1 MAVHNF
7 NKTYTYVSAKYVD
20 KSESDNTQIISSVK
34 IRIDA
39 VDQAD
44 SSKTITLE
52 EERALNYHKWK
63 SADSLNS
70 SFIAV
75 SSITNQNMIDWFNDG
90 VSNEDM
96 DGFLTWQLYGWAEVD
111 PTQTTD

>member
-7 NKTYTYVSAKYVD
+7 NKTFTYVSAKYVN
-20 KSESDNTQIISSVK
+20 KSESDDTQIISSVT

-44 SSKTITLE
+44 DTKTITLE

-70 SFIAV
+70 SFIEV
-75 SSITNQNMIDWFNDG
+75 S
-90 VSNEDM
+90 M

>member
-34 IRIDA
+34 IKIDA

-52 EERALNYHKWK
+52 EERALNYHYHMFEGCNKK
-63 SADSLNS
+63 YYMGHNVKQHSYSYK
-70 SFIAV
+70 
-75 SSITNQNMIDWFNDG
+75 SSI
-90 VSNEDM
+90 
-96 DGFLTWQLYGWAEVD
+96 YEVD
-111 PTQTTD
+111 TCDGKLLKPSTTQQNDYDYKNYPI

>member
-52 EERALNYHKWK
+52 EERALNYLKWK

-75 SSITNQNMIDWFNDG
+75 SSITNQNMIDWFMEG
-90 VSNEDM
+90 VVDEELDA
-96 DGFLTWQLYGWAEVD
+96 FLTWQLYGWAEVD

>member
-7 NKTYTYVSAKYVD
+7 NKTFTYVSAKYVN
-20 KSESDNTQIISSVK
+20 KSESDDTQIISSVT

-39 VDQAD
+39 VDQAYD
-44 SSKTITLE
+44 TKTITLE

-70 SFIAV
+70 SFIEV
-75 SSITNQNMIDWFNDG
+75 SNITNQNMIDWFNDG